1 MPNANR
7 RNRELRELLLTIK
20 PVGLSDRVLEKYARI
35 RRELRQQ
42 RLGLIGDVDTLIAAT
57 AFENGL
63 ILVTTDRDFLR
74 VSDLKYMLLEP
85 RTFAILEQTT

>member
-20 PVGLSDRVLEKYARI
+20 PVGLSYRVLEKYARI

-74 VSDLKYMLLEP
+74 VPDLKYMLLEP